1 MKIRFTD
8 DFFFLLNEQVQ
19 YISLD
24 KPFAAKK
31 FKKDL
36 IQNLKRD
43 LVFPFHFKKSIYLN
57 NEHVRDYIFKGYTCV
72 YLINENQ
79 QKILN

>member
-8 DFFFLLNEQVQ
+8 DFFFLLNEQFQ
-19 YISLD
+19 YISLN

-43 LVFPFHFKKSIYLN
+43 LVFPFHYKKSIYFD
-57 NEHVRDYIFKGYTCV
+57 NEHVRDFFLRL
-72 YLINENQ
+72 YLC
-79 QKILN
+79 LPV

>member
-36 IQNLKRD
+36 IQNLKRN
-43 LVFPFHFKKSIYLN
+43 LVFPFHFEKSIYFD
-57 NEHVRDYIFKGYTCV
+57 NENARDYIF
-72 YLINENQ
+72 
-79 QKILN
+79 